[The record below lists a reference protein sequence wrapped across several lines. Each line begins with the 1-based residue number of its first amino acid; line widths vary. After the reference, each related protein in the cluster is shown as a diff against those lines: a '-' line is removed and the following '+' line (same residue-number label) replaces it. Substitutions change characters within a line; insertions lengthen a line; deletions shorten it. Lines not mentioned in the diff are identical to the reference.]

1 MEAETQRVNYD
12 VFIINANAGHT
23 DENWE
28 KVSALVD
35 AINPTGLPRGKSAHN
50 LE

>member
-1 MEAETQRVNYD
+1 MEAETPRANYD
-12 VFIINANAGHT
+12 VFISNAHARHR

-35 AINPTGLPRGKSAHN
+35 AINPTGLPRGTSAPN
-50 LE
+50 SE